1 VSEIEDRFRMTPEE
15 FFEREAGKVYHFTA
29 AHDDR
34 YVWQEVTPQNLGEMP
49 RSVQEALRVG
59 AGPGVGVGVSAGYEA
74 PARWSDFRRYR
85 ITGCAHRAYG
95 PDGLCFTCG
104 FGPAEI

>member
-1 VSEIEDRFRMTPEE
+1 MSEIQERFGQTPEE
-15 FFEREAGKVYHFTA
+15 FFEHQAGQVYHFTA

-34 YVWQEVTPQNLGEMP
+34 YVWQEVTPQNLEQMP
-49 RSVQEALRVG
+49 QLIQE
-59 AGPGVGVGVSAGYEA
+59 VSSGWPLFEGGFA
-74 PARWSDFRRYR
+74 WSDFRRYR

>member
-1 VSEIEDRFRMTPEE
+1 VSEIQERFGQTPEE
-15 FFEREAGKVYHFTA
+15 FFKQQVGQVYHFTA

-49 RSVQEALRVG
+49 RSVQNQALGWPLVDG
-59 AGPGVGVGVSAGYEA
+59 KTT
-74 PARWSDFRRYR
+74 WSDFRRYR

>member
-1 VSEIEDRFRMTPEE
+1 MSEIEDRFKMTPEE
-15 FFEREAGKVYHFTA
+15 FFEQQAGQVYHFTA
-29 AHDDR
+29 VHDDR
-34 YVWQEVTPQNLGEMP
+34 YVWQEVTPQNLEQMP
-49 RSVQEALRVG
+49 QSVRNQA
-59 AGPGVGVGVSAGYEA
+59 PGWPLVDGKTT
-74 PARWSDFRRYR
+74 WSDFRRYR